1 MITAKSYVQMLEE
14 EFFGQYED
22 WSVSGNYIFMHDN
35 APLHHKWSTSEYLK
49 SKNIEVLE
57 WPPLSPDL
65 NPIKNLWGMLSQKV
79 YQGGKSYQTSTELW
93 EALVHTWMEIP
104 LAFFQ
109 NLYNSMSNRMINVLE
124 NKGGKT
130 KY

>member
-1 MITAKSYVQMLEE
+1 MITAESYVQMLEE
-14 EFFGQYED
+14 EFFGQYEEALPD
-22 WSVSGNYIFMHDN
+22 NYIFMHEND
-35 APLHHKWSTSEYLK
+35 PPHHTRSTSEYLK

-93 EALVHTWMEIP
+93 EALVQCLNGNFTGFLLKPIQFNEQ
-104 LAFFQ
+104 Q
-109 NLYNSMSNRMINVLE
+109 ND
-124 NKGGKT
+124 
-130 KY
+130 